1 MKKIA
6 LVTLSLLIVGFFSL
20 NGQGLNLKIGAFYPN
35 MESDLWD
42 LNRENLA
49 FDKADMLG
57 VYWGAEF
64 EIFMG
69 RQFSFSVEAGHYK
82 KDVFTVYRDVVYDDG
97 TPIRQD
103 ISLRMTTMEADFK
116 LYPLGHR
123 RLFNPYFG
131 CGIGL
136 YAWKYEQSGEFVD
149 FEEEIV
155 YEGKAYTN
163 TITPGF
169 NAKLGFVYRY
179 RRSFGISFEAR
190 YIYLKGQLSELFE
203 GFGKLDLSSIT
214 LSIGVSL
221 FLR

>member
-1 MKKIA
+1 MKKVA
-6 LVTLSLLIVGFFSL
+6 LVILSLLIVGFSSL
-20 NGQGLNLKIGAFYPN
+20 NGQSLNLKIGAFYPI
-35 MESDLWD
+35 MKSDLWD

-49 FDKADMLG
+49 FGDADMIG

-69 RQFSFSVEAGHYK
+69 RQFSLALEAGHYK
-82 KDVFTVYRDVVYDDG
+82 RDVFTVYKDVVYEDG
-97 TPIRQD
+97 TPIHQD
-103 ISLRMTTMEADFK
+103 FSLRITTIEADFK

-123 RLFNPYFG
+123 KLFNPYIGF
-131 CGIGL
+131 GIGL
-136 YAWKYEQSGEFVD
+136 YAWKYYQGGEFVD

-155 YEGKAYTN
+155 YEGEAYTN

-214 LSIGVSL
+214 LNIGVHL